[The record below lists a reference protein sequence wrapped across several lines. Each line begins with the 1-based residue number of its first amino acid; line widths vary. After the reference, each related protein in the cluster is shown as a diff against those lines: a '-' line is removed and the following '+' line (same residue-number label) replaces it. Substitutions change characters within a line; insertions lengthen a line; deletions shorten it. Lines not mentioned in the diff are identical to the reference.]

1 MLDQNGALLDPKG
14 KGRNLS
20 SSVHKAAAGFDIEL
34 PQMPGAADH
43 LTIAFINQGLILGA
57 KGTKGY
63 HTATDPSRAEWT
75 SLVRTN
81 VAKRIESSVN
91 VEDSNA

>member
-20 SSVHKAAAGFDIEL
+20 SSVHKAAAGFDIEP

-57 KGTKGY
+57 RGTKGY
-63 HTATDPSRAEWT
+63 HTATDPSCAEWT